1 MAKQTEETIIITPK
15 KAEKQKK
22 PWYKEWSEA
31 LIFAAILAIIIRT
44 FVIQAFKIPSGSME
58 DTLLVGDHLMVTKF
72 IYGTQIPFTETRILP
87 IRDPERGDVIVF
99 EWPVD
104 TINESLNYFTRKDFI
119 KRIVG
124 IPGDKV
130 EIKDKQ
136 VFVNGEPFKIAGE
149 VYKSSYQIPGCSD
162 IGNWEMDSPGQVRD
176 CMNAVT
182 VPAESYFVM
191 GDNRDN
197 SRDSRFWGFVPEAN
211 IKGLAFIK
219 YWSWNSQDNSVRWS
233 RIGRLIE

>member
-1 MAKQTEETIIITPK
+1 MDETVIIRSK
-15 KAEKQKK
+15 KQKK
-22 PWYKEWSEA
+22 PWYKEWTEA

-58 DTLLVGDHLMVTKF
+58 ETLLIGDHLMVNKF

-87 IRDPERGDVIVF
+87 VRNPERGDVIVF

-104 TINESLNYFTRKDFI
+104 TINEKLNYFTRKDFI
-119 KRIVG
+119 KRIIG
-124 IPGDKV
+124 IPGDQV
-130 EIKDKQ
+130 EIRDKQ
-136 VFVNGEPFKIAGE
+136 VYLNGEPFKIDQE
-149 VYKSSYQIPGCSD
+149 RYTSSYIIPGCSE
-162 IGNWEMDSPGQVRD
+162 IGSWENEAPGTVRD
-176 CMNAVT
+176 CMLPVT
-182 VPAESYFVM
+182 VPPDSYFVL

-197 SRDSRFWGFVPEAN
+197 SKDGRYWGFVPEAN

-219 YWSWNSQDNSVRWS
+219 YWSWDSQNNTVRWS